1 MVARAIGIYS
11 AGTGLLGLV
20 LSPWVRQYIATD
32 LDYLSHLI
40 RKNITIN
47 MPNIFRELEK
57 CSGLKLSSN
66 NITVAALDWMQL
78 YQTTSASARRNL
90 FRLTNNS
97 LDEESN
103 SAIPRPFPDII
114 FVVDCIF
121 NPALIP
127 PLVETINHF
136 SVGGHTKVV
145 VAVELR
151 SEEVIRDF
159 LELWI
164 GKGGWEVWR
173 LGDYPI
179 GECRLD
185 ISFAVWIGMKVL

>member
-1 MVARAIGIYS
+1 
-11 AGTGLLGLV
+11 
-20 LSPWVRQYIATD
+20 
-32 LDYLSHLI
+32 
-40 RKNITIN
+40 

-78 YQTTSASARRNL
+78 YQTTSVSARRNL
-90 FRLTNNS
+90 FRFTNNS
-97 LDEESN
+97 LDEESS
-103 SAIPRPFPDII
+103 SAIPRLFPDII

-151 SEEVIRDF
+151 SEDVIRDF

-179 GECRLD
+179 GEGRLD
-185 ISFAVWIGMKVL
+185 VSFAVWIGMKVV